1 MIGTFYEPLH
11 LFSHAAW
18 ACRLLCII
26 DENFLGQTSFLR
38 KISEINDKK
47 FFSPTYLRKETHP
60 WLTQKIYPTMWLKF
74 QQHSE
79 KNSPSVLRG
88 DPQTAKTTFFL
99 LCNIWGYWF
108 LIFAVEV
115 LLLCVKIILECIL
128 KCQDVNYHT
137 IT

>member
-79 KNSPSVLRG
+79 KIVLRYFEEILKL
-88 DPQTAKTTFFL
+88 QKQHFFSYATF
-99 LCNIWGYWF
+99 
-108 LIFAVEV
+108 EV
-115 LLLCVKIILECIL
+115 IGFWYLPWKYFLLCVKNNTWMHF
-128 KCQDVNYHT
+128 KVPRCQLPQ
-137 IT
+137 